1 MKILTP
7 RVEHRKESDLRAQ
20 VLGVGRDGAQ
30 CLARRS
36 KQSVVDARFVLKC
49 DGRNRLRYG
58 EDHMEVLSVEKF
70 GSTVLQPLSASQ
82 RLAFWAVAITARV
95 VTDAPV
101 ITAIA
106 VLDMTTKCRGATQLD
121 CAHDATLC
129 GA

>member
-1 MKILTP
+1 MMMKILTP

-82 RLAFWAVAITARV
+82 RLAFWAVAISIALMTRRCAV
-95 VTDAPV
+95 HSEAPW
-101 ITAIA
+101 IS
-106 VLDMTTKCRGATQLD
+106 R
-121 CAHDATLC
+121 
-129 GA
+129 